1 MAEMIE
7 ELAEYYAVLGYPM
20 YSKEELEAMSE
31 MDVQALYDMTFPDR

>member
-1 MAEMIE
+1 MEEMME

-31 MDVQALYDMTFPDR
+31 AEIQALYDITFPER